1 MSAKRRKNPLI
12 SLINFIGTLILIA
25 AIVVGLA
32 LAVPKVAGIQS
43 YVVVSG
49 SMEPSIPVGSLVYVR
64 GCDPQTIA
72 PGEVIM
78 FYKTRQADVTVTH
91 RVVENHPEDG
101 ELITKGDA
109 NAQNDLE
116 PTLYQNVIGRVLLH
130 IPKAGLIAAPLATMK
145 GKIGLLLVI
154 LAGFLLTEVGSRRP
168 NKKREE
174 KE

>member
-49 SMEPSIPVGSLVYVR
+49 SMEPSIPVGSLVYVK
-64 GCDPQTIA
+64 GCDPQNIA

-109 NAQNDLE
+109 NPSNDVFPVPYNNILG
-116 PTLYQNVIGRVLLH
+116 IVLLH
-130 IPKAGLIAAPLATMK
+130 IPVLGRILVPLGTIA
-145 GKIGLLLVI
+145 GKISMLAII
-154 LAGFLLTEVGSRRP
+154 LGGFLLCQVADRLRR
-168 NKKREE
+168 
-174 KE
+174 